1 MEGEK
6 KNDDV
11 GPVGQAQLEE
21 AKENINENEEIKE
34 R

>member
-11 GPVGQAQLEE
+11 EPVGQAQLE
-21 AKENINENEEIKE
+21 AKENINENEEMKE